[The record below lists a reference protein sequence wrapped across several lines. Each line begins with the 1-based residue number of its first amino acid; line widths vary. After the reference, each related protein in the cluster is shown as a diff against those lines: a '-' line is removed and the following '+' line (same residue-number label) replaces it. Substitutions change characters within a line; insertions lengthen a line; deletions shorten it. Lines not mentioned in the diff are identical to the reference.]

1 MLAYFAAFRPCQTM
15 ERAIGEA
22 EQHDAYLK
30 GRHATYLDRQLAA
43 FARGTAKMPELPI
56 VVSDASLR

>member
-1 MLAYFAAFRPCQTM
+1 M

-30 GRHATYLDRQLAA
+30 GRQAA
-43 FARGTAKMPELPI
+43 FARGIAKMPELPI
-56 VVSDASLR
+56 VASDASLR